1 MALWGMVI
9 DLDKCTACQACLIAC
24 KSENN
29 VPFVGKEQAQRG
41 RIISWLEMISETEG
55 DYPEVRTRFLPRP
68 CLHCDN
74 PPCVKVCPVYATYRN
89 PEGIVAQIW
98 ERCIGC
104 RFCMAACP
112 YAAKYFNW
120 HQYRIPKSM
129 EKGFNPDVYV
139 RRWGVVEK
147 CTFCSHRLL
156 RARDRAAAEK
166 REMRADEYVP
176 ACVEACPSRA
186 MYFGDLNDPD
196 SVVSVLGRSPRAFH
210 LLEDLGTEPKV
221 TYLTEGERHALL

>member
-1 MALWGMVI
+1 
-9 DLDKCTACQACLIAC
+9 
-24 KSENN
+24 
-29 VPFVGKEQAQRG
+29 
-41 RIISWLEMISETEG
+41 
-55 DYPEVRTRFLPRP
+55 
-68 CLHCDN
+68 
-74 PPCVKVCPVYATYRN
+74 
-89 PEGIVAQIW
+89 
-98 ERCIGC
+98 
-104 RFCMAACP
+104 
-112 YAAKYFNW
+112 
-120 HQYRIPKSM
+120 M

-166 REMRADEYVP
+166 REMQADEYVP

-196 SVVSVLGRSPRAFH
+196 SLVSVLGRSPRAFH

>member
-9 DLDKCTACQACLIAC
+9 DLDKCTACQACLMAC

-29 VPFVGKEQAQRG
+29 VPFVGKQQADRG
-41 RIISWLEMISETEG
+41 RVISWLEM
-55 DYPEVRTRFLPRP
+55 EVRTRFIPRP

-166 REMRADEYVP
+166 REMRAGEYVP

-210 LLEDLGTEPKV
+210 LLEDLGTKPKV